1 MEHTG
6 LVVGGGHGCR
16 RSLSMMDYRS
26 VKSRTDLE
34 WSSLS
39 ENPSAVCG
47 SGDLQ
52 PAGSG
57 IFGIF
62 QSQSYSTVTFP
73 SNQN

>member
-1 MEHTG
+1 
-6 LVVGGGHGCR
+6 
-16 RSLSMMDYRS
+16 MMDYRS

-47 SGDLQ
+47 SGDLLS
-52 PAGSG
+52 AGSG

-62 QSQSYSTVTFP
+62 QYKVVRYGYFLVQSELISYLALFSF
-73 SNQN
+73 S